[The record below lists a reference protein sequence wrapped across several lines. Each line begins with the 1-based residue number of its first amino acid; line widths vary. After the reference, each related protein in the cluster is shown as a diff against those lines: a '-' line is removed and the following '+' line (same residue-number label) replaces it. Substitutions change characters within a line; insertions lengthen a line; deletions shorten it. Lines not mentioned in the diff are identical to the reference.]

1 MLKLQELY
9 LNPLFEKNKD
19 TEEDICVATAEKL
32 EYFMMGII
40 MKNLIHYS
48 SNSFIQGNYGY
59 HTWI

>member
-19 TEEDICVATAEKL
+19 TGEDICVATAEKL
-32 EYFMMGII
+32 EYSMVSIM

-48 SNSFIQGNYGY
+48 SNSFI
-59 HTWI
+59 